1 VEWDAVPPLVLIVP
15 LVAAHYRR
23 LATPFLLAAV
33 AATLANLPRFI
44 PTPDAT
50 ALGAW
55 TSVLTHPSVAVIGNA
70 AAGLLAVW
78 GLVMVA
84 RSGSPQLRLARS
96 LEWKKDYFG
105 AAEIYHQTGD
115 TRRAL
120 HLFKKARV
128 WEKAARVAL
137 ERGNEEE
144 AADLYRRAGGRQL
157 AEASRVYRQLGD
169 RQAAVRCNHQL
180 AEWLTSEG
188 HFEEAIEAWLRAG
201 ELQRALRATSVAL
214 SENRLHPSHSAFGAA
229 RRAAEETNDARTLAR
244 LYEVEGNW
252 QLAAYAWRNAEEHGK
267 AAENFRK
274 ASLLDEAARS
284 EATAGRPRE
293 AAQLRLRQLQQMQQR
308 LRANEASGVIH
319 NPETDRLKVQVRQE
333 TDSLIPHLH
342 ELGMQHEMI
351 EVLRSSGRTEEAV
364 ARLVA
369 ENLDAAAADIAQ
381 EAQRWDLAAPIL
393 ERLSRWSEASDVYE
407 LAGNMKSAARCAERA
422 GEDERALQI
431 YRSLGMIEQTAHCLA
446 RLGSLQD
453 ALIELHRAGRLREA
467 CEILRSY
474 PGPVPDIPDVIL
486 DMANQAYED
495 GEPRKSIACLQRAVV
510 GVALQPGRLDPAVA
524 LARLLREMGE
534 IASATAQLDRVL
546 AFDFSHESAQA
557 LRKEIESARARPDPS
572 KTQPAGEA
580 LDLAE
585 PPPPDDQHRYE
596 ILTELGRGGMGVVY
610 KARDTRL
617 ERDVAIKVLRTTSA
631 EEAARLEQEA
641 RAAATL
647 NHPGIVTVY
656 DFQAGFDGYFIT
668 MEYVPGDALDQ
679 LLQTHPDRVHAHL
692 REILVRLADAIA
704 YAHRNHVIHRDLK
717 PGNILLSPL
726 QEVKILDFGIAAR
739 LDSAH
744 DSSSPTVCG
753 TPYYMAPEQ
762 IRGESP
768 TPATDV
774 YSFGATAFHLATG
787 EPPFRKGN
795 IIEAHL
801 KSEPPDPAEVSS
813 RVSPELAKII
823 LRCLRKQ
830 PGERFGTADEL
841 RDALTELP
849 TAPGGQQ

>member
-1 VEWDAVPPLVLIVP
+1 VEWDIVPSMILTVP

-23 LATPFLLAAV
+23 LATPFLFAV
-33 AATLANLPRFI
+33 AAATIGNLPRFL
-44 PTPDAT
+44 PAPDA
-50 ALGAW
+50 ANSPAW
-55 TSVLTHPSVAVIGNA
+55 LNVLMHPTVAVVGNT
-70 AAGLLAVW
+70 AAGLLAAW

-84 RSGSPQLRLARS
+84 RSGSPHLRMARS
-96 LEWKKDYFG
+96 LERKKDYFG

-120 HLFKKARV
+120 HLFQKARA

-137 ERGNEEE
+137 ERGREED

-157 AEASRVYRQLGD
+157 AEASRIYRQLGD
-169 RQAAVRCNHQL
+169 RQAAVRCDHQL

-201 ELQRALRATSVAL
+201 QLQRALRATSVAL
-214 SENRLHPSHSAFGAA
+214 SENRLQPSHSAFTVA
-229 RRAAEETNDARTLAR
+229 RRAAEEANDARTLAR

-252 QLAAYAWRNAEEHGK
+252 RLAAYAWRDAEEHGK

-274 ASLLDEAARS
+274 ASFLDEAARS
-284 EATAGRPRE
+284 EAAAGRPRE
-293 AAQLRLRQLQQMQQR
+293 AAKLRLRQLQQMQQR

-333 TDSLIPHLH
+333 TDNLIPHLN
-342 ELGMQHEMI
+342 ELGMKREMI

-407 LAGNMKSAARCAERA
+407 LAGNMQSAARCAERA

-431 YRSLGMIEQTAHCLA
+431 YRSLGMTEQTAHCLA

-453 ALIELHRAGRLREA
+453 ALIELHRTGKLREA

-524 LARLLREMGE
+524 LARLLKDVGE
-534 IASATAQLDRVL
+534 TDAAMAQLDRVL

-557 LRKEIESARARPDPS
+557 LRDEIETAQARPDPS
-572 KTQPAGEA
+572 KTQPTGELYELTA
-580 LDLAE
+580 
-585 PPPPDDQHRYE
+585 PSQPDHQHRYE

-641 RAAATL
+641 KAAATL

-679 LLQTHPDRVHAHL
+679 LLQTHPDRIRDHL

-704 YAHRNHVIHRDLK
+704 YAHRHHVIHRDLK

-739 LDSAH
+739 LDSTPN
-744 DSSSPTVCG
+744 SSSPTVCG

-768 TPATDV
+768 TPATDI
-774 YSFGATAFHLATG
+774 YSIGATAFHLATG

-801 KSEPPDPAEVSS
+801 KTEPRNPAEVSS
-813 RVSPELAKII
+813 NASPGLASII
-823 LRCLRKQ
+823 LRCLKKQ
-830 PGERFGTADEL
+830 PSERFASADEL
-841 RDALTELP
+841 RDALIELP
-849 TAPGGQQ
+849 TTSGRG